1 MLAIEPVA
9 VAATIH
15 IRGGAVVAGAGA
27 EAGAAVRET
36 TEKNDRVIPHTV
48 ETALQGAGRE
58 TRTGT
63 EAGTVIA
70 IGVAAIAAAVTT
82 EEEAVAAVA
91 AVTRL
96 SC

>member
-15 IRGGAVVAGAGA
+15 IRGGAVVAGAGAGA

-48 ETALQGAGRE
+48 ETALQGA
-58 TRTGT
+58 
-63 EAGTVIA
+63 
-70 IGVAAIAAAVTT
+70 VTT
-82 EEEAVAAVA
+82 EEEAEAAVA

>member
-15 IRGGAVVAGAGA
+15 TRGGAVVAGAGA

-48 ETALQGAGRE
+48 ETALQGA
-58 TRTGT
+58 
-63 EAGTVIA
+63 
-70 IGVAAIAAAVTT
+70 AIAAAVTT
-82 EEEAVAAVA
+82 EEEAEAAVA